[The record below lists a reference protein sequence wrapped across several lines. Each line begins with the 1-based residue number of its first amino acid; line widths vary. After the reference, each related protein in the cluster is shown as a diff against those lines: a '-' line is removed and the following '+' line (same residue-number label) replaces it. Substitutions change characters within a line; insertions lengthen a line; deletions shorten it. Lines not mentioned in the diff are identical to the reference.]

1 MSDKWLT
8 RDELAAW
15 VRLVALLAA
24 AMWGGVIPSPF
35 SRPFSSPEPTEAAAP
50 RVPCPPPDALPQ
62 PFSEISANVLN
73 STDQSG
79 LAASTAG
86 GLAQHG
92 VQISQQSNYGGDID
106 GPATI
111 VSGPRGLRAAYTVAQ
126 LIPGSTVSLDGRD
139 DAVIDV
145 ILGGSFDQV
154 LDPETAGF
162 DAEAP
167 LTPPPGCSPV
177 PEPTEEDSEEWTVVL
192 KLLKEGEAADDDA
205 APGLVAEHPWL
216 ASYQAAGRRAL
227 SRRV

>member
-1 MSDKWLT
+1 MTIDPAEAQRRRAARRRRLQQRQT
-8 RDELAAW
+8 LIFGILITALLA
-15 VRLVALLAA
+15 VALLAA
-24 AMWGGVIPSPF
+24 AMWGNVIPSPF

-50 RVPCPPPDALPQ
+50 RVPCPPPDALPA

-92 VQISQQSNYGGDID
+92 VQISQQSNYGGDIE

-111 VSGPRGLRAAYTVAQ
+111 VSGPRGLRAAYTVAL

-145 ILGGSFDQV
+145 ILGGTFDQV
-154 LDPETAGF
+154 LDPETAGV
-162 DAEAP
+162 DPEAP

-177 PEPTEEDSEEWTVVL
+177 PEPTE
-192 KLLKEGEAADDDA
+192 DA
-205 APGLVAEHPWL
+205 APEGEVVTDSPDDETEGSEEAE
-216 ASYQAAGRRAL
+216 G
-227 SRRV
+227 